1 MNILIPAAG
10 RGTRFKGYSD
20 QPKNLIDVKGD
31 PMLVAAAR
39 SLGLDNSENK
49 FMFLL
54 PEDMMNDTHKEL
66 GARLVD
72 EFPGCTVLVVVGN
85 TEGAAQTAIQ
95 AVQYIENDEELL
107 IANCDQIMHWDP
119 KLRDEVFEKLREHDA
134 GIITIE
140 SDDPKHSYL
149 DLVSGTIF
157 EKEVQPGNMALTGLH
172 YFKRGRDFLVATRLM
187 MQSGIKSKGEYY
199 IGPAF
204 NWFQGDAGFY
214 QIMPDDISFIGT
226 PKDLAEYLE
235 K

>member
-1 MNILIPAAG
+1 MNILIPASG
-10 RGTRFKGYSD
+10 RGTRFKGHYD
-20 QPKNLIDVKGD
+20 QPKNLIDVKGE

-39 SLGLDNSENK
+39 SLGLEHPNNK
-49 FMFLL
+49 FIFLL

-66 GARLVD
+66 GSRLVD

-95 AVQYIENDEELL
+95 AVNFIENDEELL
-107 IANCDQIMHWDP
+107 IANNDQIMNWAP

-134 GIITIE
+134 GIITVE

-149 DLVSGTIF
+149 DMVSGTIF

-172 YFKRGRDFLVATRLM
+172 YFKRGRDFVVSARLM
-187 MQSGIKSKGEYY
+187 MQSGIKSQGEYF
-199 IGPAF
+199 IGPSY